1 LEDRALFAARLA
13 IGLVQG
19 FVLYLLYR
27 AQEAGAWPATE
38 GLVFVPLLLVMLA
51 GPVGLNLSLGSMPWR
66 KAVLWVAGASAM
78 LALLGFFDNWM
89 AGPLERIY
97 DPDFSRPL
105 ILPSWRMFVFG
116 TGALFIAQALM
127 TGGMADRR
135 FRAAYPTHF
144 DVAWKLAVQ
153 LALAAF
159 FTVVFWLLLQLGA
172 ALFGLIR
179 LDFLKTLLE
188 REWFIIPLLT
198 LAVAGGLHLTD
209 IRPALV
215 QGART
220 LLLTLL
226 SWLLPVITLIVA
238 GFVASLPFTGL
249 APLWSFGHA
258 TALLLA
264 AAAALIVLIN
274 AAYQDGVPERQPPK
288 LLRLAARVAAVLT
301 LPLALIATY
310 ALFLRVNQYGWTADR
325 VTVAAILLVA
335 LAYAGGYAWAAL
347 APGPWLSRLEPW
359 NFNVALLALTLVIL
373 MFTPLL
379 SPQRIGVH
387 DQMARLRSGA
397 VTPEKF
403 DLLYLRDQGG
413 RYGAAALAQLAQGPE
428 TPLRRRA
435 QAALE
440 RKRDPKAAL
449 SPQLLA
455 DLITVHP
462 RGEKL
467 PPGFLTTNWKNA
479 GGNSC
484 LMAAEARCDAML
496 VDLDG
501 DGRREILLQQYPW
514 EADIY
519 REAEGGWRLAG
530 SINLPRQCPK
540 LMEQLRAGNYRVVP
554 PERRWNEI
562 EVAGLRLPV
571 NAQRGTG
578 TVACPS

>member
-1 LEDRALFAARLA
+1 
-13 IGLVQG
+13 
-19 FVLYLLYR
+19 
-27 AQEAGAWPATE
+27 
-38 GLVFVPLLLVMLA
+38 
-51 GPVGLNLSLGSMPWR
+51 
-66 KAVLWVAGASAM
+66 
-78 LALLGFFDNWM
+78 M

-97 DPDFSRPL
+97 DSDFSRPL

-127 TGGMADRR
+127 TGGVADGR
-135 FRAAYPTHF
+135 FRATYPTHF

-179 LDFLKTLLE
+179 LDFLKNLLE
-188 REWFIIPLLT
+188 REWFVIPLLT

-264 AAAALIVLIN
+264 AAAALIVLTN
-274 AAYQDGVPERQPPK
+274 AAYQDGVPERRPPH
-288 LLRLAARVAAVLT
+288 LLCLAARVAAVLT
-301 LPLALIATY
+301 VPLALIATY
-310 ALFLRVNQYGWTADR
+310 ALFLRVSQYGWTADR

-335 LAYAGGYAWAAL
+335 LAYAGSYAWAAL
-347 APGPWLSRLEPW
+347 APGPWLARLEPW
-359 NFNVALLALTLVIL
+359 NFNVALLALALVIL

-379 SPQRIGVH
+379 SPQRISVK
-387 DQMARLRSGA
+387 DQMARLRSGD

-403 DLLYLRDQGG
+403 DLIYLRDQGG
-413 RYGAAALAQLAQGPE
+413 RYGVAALAELAQGPE

-435 QAALE
+435 QAALA

-467 PPGFLTTNWKNA
+467 PPGFLATKWDAKSRGFA
-479 GGNSC
+479 NSC
-484 LMAAEARCDAML
+484 LAGQEARCDAIL

-501 DGRREILLQQYPW
+501 DDRREVLLQQYPW
-514 EADIY
+514 AADIY
-519 REAEGGWRLAG
+519 RETGSGWRLAG
-530 SINLPRQCPK
+530 SMNLPRECPK
-540 LMEQLRAGNYRVVP
+540 LLEQLRSGNYRVVP

-562 EVAGLRLPV
+562 EVAGVRLPIAEHPV
-571 NAQRGTG
+571 TD
-578 TVACPS
+578 TIACPR